1 MSRSRHTLDWISPDI
16 AALTLS
22 AGASWTDCLNAFEQL
37 SEANLAGRPVNYLLQ
52 LSGPVSF
59 ACGPDGDNLA
69 DFFLDFIPARTALAL
84 VRPASPAP
92 QACEVAFYTRL
103 AAAGYQ
109 VGHFIRRDTAVSW
122 LETAPTLCAQR
133 NRQCNCACPDALSPD
148 CPSVRAQRSLLPVRR
163 LARSG
168 PGQLPERQARSG

>member
-84 VRPASPAP
+84 VRPASPTP
-92 QACEVAFYTRL
+92 GPRL
-103 AAAGYQ
+103 Q
-109 VGHFIRRDTAVSW
+109 QSHAVSRIGFVQLRIVW
-122 LETAPTLCAQR
+122 LHA
-133 NRQCNCACPDALSPD
+133 
-148 CPSVRAQRSLLPVRR
+148 
-163 LARSG
+163 
-168 PGQLPERQARSG
+168 